1 MASNFLSGSSLSKGI
16 GNWFSWPKN
25 QSFVGIDIG
34 SSSIKTIQLRKEKEQ
49 AVLETYGELAT
60 GPYSGLEIGQ
70 VTRVSEDKLA
80 EMLRDLFKEAGVNA
94 KKGAVAIPLKS
105 SFVTTIKLPFVE
117 GKEMNEVIKY
127 EARKY
132 IPVSP
137 EEIEMDY
144 WVLPAP
150 KIHKTIDQDELEEGE
165 SEKEKKTA
173 EEEGRKVKKIVEVL
187 LVAIHKETLEKYRV
201 IISKAGLKSVSFEI
215 EIFSALRSSLSRQTA
230 PIMTMDFGAASTKMC
245 IVDSGVLR
253 VAHNVDKGSQDLTN
267 AIARSL
273 TISFARAED
282 LKFQVGISARP
293 EHKELVGVMEP
304 TLNLIFSEARQMML
318 DYRRKNAESVGR
330 IILTGGGSLLKNF
343 LELAVKNLGV
353 EVSLADP
360 FVRTNYPPFLQEVL
374 KEVGPAFA
382 VSTGVALMG
391 I

>member
-49 AVLETYGELAT
+49 AILETYGELAT

-70 VTRVSEDKLA
+70 VARVSEDKLS
-80 EMLRDLFKEAGVNA
+80 EMMRDLFKEAGVNA
-94 KKGAVAIPLKS
+94 KKGTMAIPLKS
-105 SFVTTIKLPFVE
+105 SFITTSKLPLVE
-117 GKEMNEVIKY
+117 GKEMSEEIKY

-132 IPVSP
+132 IPVPP

-150 KIHKTIDQDELEEGE
+150 KIQKAIDQDKTQEGE
-165 SEKEKKTA
+165 SV
-173 EEEGRKVKKIVEVL
+173 EEEEMPEEEELKSKKMAEVL

-215 EIFSALRSSLSRQTA
+215 DIFSVLRSSLGRQTA
-230 PIMTMDFGAASTKMC
+230 PVMIIDFGASSTKIC
-245 IVDSGVLR
+245 IVASGILR
-253 VAHNVDKGSQDLTN
+253 VAHNVDRGSQDLTN

-282 LKFQVGISARP
+282 LKYQVGISTRP
-293 EHKELVGVMEP
+293 EYKELVSVMEP
-304 TLNLIFSEARQMML
+304 TLNMIFSEARQLMF
-318 DYRRKNAESVGR
+318 DYRRKNAESVGKV
-330 IILTGGGSLLKNF
+330 ILTGGGSFLKNF
-343 LELAVKNLGV
+343 LELTVKNLGV

-374 KEVGPAFA
+374 KEVGPAFSVA
-382 VSTGVALMG
+382 TGAALSG
-391 I
+391 F

>member
-1 MASNFLSGSSLSKGI
+1 MSSSSLSKNI
-16 GNWFSWPKN
+16 GNWLPWFKN

-34 SSSIKTIQLRKEKEQ
+34 GSSIKTIQLRKEKEQ

-70 VTRVSEDKLA
+70 VTRVSEDKMS
-80 EMLRDLFKEAGVNA
+80 EMMRDLFREAGVNA
-94 KKGAVAIPLKS
+94 KKGVVAIPLKS
-105 SFVTTIKLPFVE
+105 SFITTIKLPLVE

-132 IPVSP
+132 IPVPP

-144 WVLPAP
+144 WVLPAS
-150 KIHKTIDQDELEEGE
+150 KIQKTIDQDETQEDG
-165 SEKEKKTA
+165 SV
-173 EEEGRKVKKIVEVL
+173 EEEEMPQEEKLKVKRMAEIL
-187 LVAIHKETLEKYRV
+187 LVAIHKETLEKYRA

-215 EIFSALRSSLSRQTA
+215 EIFSVLRSSLSRQTV
-230 PIMTMDFGAASTKMC
+230 PVMIMDFGASSTKIC
-245 IVDSGVLR
+245 IVDSGILR
-253 VAHNVDKGSQDLTN
+253 IAHNIDRGSQDLTN

-282 LKFQVGISARP
+282 LKYQVGISARP
-293 EHKELVGVMEP
+293 EHKELVSVMEP
-304 TLNLIFSEARQMML
+304 TLNLIFSEARQLML
-318 DYRRKNAESVGR
+318 DYRRKNAEPVGKV
-330 IILTGGGSLLKNF
+330 ILTGGGSLLKNF

-360 FVRTNYPPFLQEVL
+360 FIRTNYPPFLQEVL

-382 VSTGVALMG
+382 VSAGAALMG
-391 I
+391 L